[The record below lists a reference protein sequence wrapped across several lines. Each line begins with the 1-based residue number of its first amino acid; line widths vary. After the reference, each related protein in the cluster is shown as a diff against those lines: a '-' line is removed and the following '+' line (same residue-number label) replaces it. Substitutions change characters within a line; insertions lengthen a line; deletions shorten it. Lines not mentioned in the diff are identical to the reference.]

1 MWFTNLAFDPIRD
14 ISPVD
19 QYGFVDLKSA
29 LANSAVPS
37 VMPGAE
43 VDYNGVEDP
52 AAIIGKPRDV
62 FEVIDMQKALESA
75 AAEAPDNS
83 GAKADE

>member
-1 MWFTNLAFDPIRD
+1 MVFDELPFDPQRD

-19 QYGFVDLKSA
+19 QFGFVDLKSA

-43 VDYNGVEDP
+43 VDYNGVDDP
-52 AAIIGKPRDV
+52 SAVIGTPRDI
-62 FEVIDMQKALESA
+62 FEAMDMQKALESA
-75 AAEAPDNS
+75 AAEASANS
-83 GAKADE
+83 DAEAGA